1 MYIHCIRAVHV
12 LVYDCRQYTAS
23 WSHVSVT
30 PCPPLVCFP
39 SGAHREGCCSGQI
52 KHSLPPS
59 LPHSVALQVR
69 AEKDALAK
77 KLKSMESKIM
87 KGESKGGLDKV
98 TKKKEEE
105 LRRKEEEL
113 EKR

>member
-1 MYIHCIRAVHV
+1 MGGNVSSF
-12 LVYDCRQYTAS
+12 RQYKTSCA
-23 WSHVSVT
+23 HPAV
-30 PCPPLVCFP
+30 PPCFP
-39 SGAHREGCCSGQI
+39 F
-52 KHSLPPS
+52 
-59 LPHSVALQVR
+59 ALQVR